1 MLEGNYFFVTCLFA
15 LSLAGLFFLSGK
27 NLRPKI
33 IIDPYFF
40 LYLTLASMFCL
51 HAWIFLFYEIDLI
64 FVITYTLAYCFFI
77 LGFGFASRKY
87 SNKLE
92 LIYSTSF
99 YKRNYYDVNYL
110 FRFRP
115 FLIALFFGGIL
126 LYINIQEGLFR
137 LENLTSLYGGN
148 SAYLQ
153 ENNSARYFNYLKG
166 VVNIVSIYLIIYI
179 IYCDNKSFLKNV
191 LVFLFFSGYIFSLL
205 LAGSRSGLVTAFL
218 VIGIITIADIYNK
231 KLHRR
236 LFKIQILIV
245 LFAVILAIYITADA
259 LVSDYY
265 TAALSFIERLLLNS
279 DVGFR
284 YHLAKYPISI
294 SQFENYSFSYYFKP
308 YLTALGIME
317 RSNGI
322 GPQILVLSYIDAP
335 GKGPIPTFIYES
347 YIISKSP
354 TYTILYSFFL
364 GMIIPAA
371 RYFSIIYFRKLI
383 YNSSGI
389 KFLIFIAW
397 FSFGFGPTGDVL
409 NFQISYIIN
418 ILVTSLLFIL
428 MFFRPYYFLKENHE

>member
-1 MLEGNYFFVTCLFA
+1 MLEGNYFFVTSLFA
-15 LSLAGLFFLSGK
+15 LSFVGFFYLSGK

-40 LYLTLASMFCL
+40 LYLTLASMFSL
-51 HAWIFLFYEIDLI
+51 HAWIFIFNDIDLI
-64 FVITYTLAYCFFI
+64 FVITYSLAFSFFI
-77 LGFGFASRKY
+77 LGFGFASKKY

-92 LIYSTSF
+92 LIFSNSS

-115 FLIALFFGGIL
+115 FLIALLFGGIL
-126 LYINIQEGLFR
+126 LYANIQEALFR
-137 LENLTSLYGGN
+137 LDNLTSLYGGN
-148 SAYLQ
+148 QAYLQ

-179 IYCDNKSFLKNV
+179 VYCDNKSFLKNI
-191 LVFLFFSGYIFSLL
+191 LVFLFFSGYIFTLL
-205 LAGSRSGLVTAFL
+205 LAGSRSGLVTAFIVL
-218 VIGIITIADIYNK
+218 GVIAVADIYNK
-231 KLHRR
+231 NLHRR
-236 LFKIQILIV
+236 LFKIQILIG
-245 LFAVILAIYITADA
+245 LLSVILAVIITADA
-259 LVSDYY
+259 LVSNYSV
-265 TAALSFIERLLLNS
+265 AAFSFIERLLLNS

-317 RSNGI
+317 RGNGI
-322 GPQILVLSYIDAP
+322 GPQILVLSYIDQP

-354 TYTILYSFFL
+354 TYTIFYSFLIGFA
-364 GMIIPAA
+364 IPAA
-371 RYFSIIYFRKLI
+371 RYYSIIYFRKLI
-383 YNSSGI
+383 YNSSGVN
-389 KFLIFIAW
+389 FVIFITW
-397 FSFGFGPTGDVL
+397 FTFGFGPTGDIL
-409 NFQISYIIN
+409 NFQLSFIIT
-418 ILVTSLLFIL
+418 IFVTILLFVL